1 MNETCLSV
9 FQIAEGIKS
18 GGRFSI
24 PPLQRGLVWNAARME
39 ALWDSILRG
48 IPIGAISIRNNEI
61 FDGQQRTHAI
71 SVGLNGGCSKEDE
84 EILWLDLSP
93 NGKKRVRK
101 FYFRTTTLAHPWGY
115 QLNDDEANNHL
126 LEHGEQRDAV
136 EWLRNNGYEWQL
148 KDDVVEKPYPFEFW
162 PWTARLPVP
171 FAVVVNFIN
180 EENGDNT
187 WKHFHEFIQEKYSSK
202 NWGRFFLAVNEKV
215 KIDPKYW
222 ECIVSAIQRLSQYR
236 VPIVNADTIYDPD
249 DEALYFK
256 RMNVNG
262 KEPETE
268 DVQYSMLKWHLPSL
282 KKLDEMA
289 SGFKSPAVLA
299 QLAMLY
305 FKNTKKERKRS
316 EYVTTVS
323 DGSIADF
330 AADKDFAKFIDQE
343 LAELMRGADKLLKI
357 GASDGLLPW
366 HRTRMCQRCWQ
377 LYMYL
382 MKASVNPEK
391 GIDYAGLAL
400 LIRLF
405 ANDAKSVVK
414 TLWTSKSVREALQTS
429 LWEGTLRTPIYP
441 EELAYLNSEEIISGR
456 NWFENVLRWSKT
468 EIGQRWN
475 ALRKGFDHNGAV
487 VEMLGYSCRKFMS
500 KMFHGYDASDPR
512 WLEQNRPWDYDHVLP
527 KAWIHRRCRSGWSFT
542 PICQHTLWS
551 IGNSAPVPYSYNR
564 SKNANPP
571 GENYPLGT
579 NEEPLEMGNGLLLD
593 VDAVADYTRDT
604 YWFDDSRNERKIK
617 AFVKTTAKRS
627 WRVYSDMF
635 ETLGM
640 RELLNLRLFDPAR
653 NEILF
658 RVANMLGGEL
668 YVVNNGRR
676 ILLKEDVTDWEYLQ
690 RFVKKIQLSVAI
702 GRFCVCYE
710 TDELDG
716 LVGWIGIRCG
726 NDTLEKDHSLQK
738 SVEQVLDEEHEWFVN
753 DPEWYAY
760 CDVEGMDEA
769 AITSK
774 MREYIDKTRAISAG
788 NNINVGK

>member
-39 ALWDSILRG
+39 ALWDSVLRG

-475 ALRKGFDHNGAV
+475 ALRKGFDHNSAV

-512 WLEQNRPWDYDHVLP
+512 WLEQNRPWAHAAQVDADPRDVLGLGVETRGVVAVGGVGELVIRGAVIRVGGDERAKDRVRRGVVQVGVHRP
-527 KAWIHRRCRSGWSFT
+527 FAVVVDAAEAERRCPRAVDRQADDLRALAARAGDVAQQGERALARISHVGAVRLRHAAVVHEARDQVVVDDA
-542 PICQHTLWS
+542 PPRRRGHPRHGGPQA
-551 IGNSAPVPYSYNR
+551 GGAERRRRNS
-564 SKNANPP
+564 
-571 GENYPLGT
+571 
-579 NEEPLEMGNGLLLD
+579 
-593 VDAVADYTRDT
+593 
-604 YWFDDSRNERKIK
+604 
-617 AFVKTTAKRS
+617 
-627 WRVYSDMF
+627 
-635 ETLGM
+635 
-640 RELLNLRLFDPAR
+640 
-653 NEILF
+653 
-658 RVANMLGGEL
+658 
-668 YVVNNGRR
+668 
-676 ILLKEDVTDWEYLQ
+676 
-690 RFVKKIQLSVAI
+690 
-702 GRFCVCYE
+702 
-710 TDELDG
+710 
-716 LVGWIGIRCG
+716 
-726 NDTLEKDHSLQK
+726 
-738 SVEQVLDEEHEWFVN
+738 
-753 DPEWYAY
+753 
-760 CDVEGMDEA
+760 
-769 AITSK
+769 
-774 MREYIDKTRAISAG
+774 
-788 NNINVGK
+788 